1 MAREYLK
8 DVEFLKKLDEMR
20 IRKHYIKL
28 QIFNFQEKPLREIQ
42 GIATAGSITV
52 NGSSA
57 VRRTINLTMVSPADE
72 NDLSNIDNIISANKK
87 VKVEMGIENPYRDYA
102 FYGNIIWF
110 PVGYFL
116 ITEAT
121 SSTSA
126 SNATISLKGNC
137 CWQYSSDS
145 AI

>member
-1 MAREYLK
+1 
-8 DVEFLKKLDEMR
+8 
-20 IRKHYIKL
+20 
-28 QIFNFQEKPLREIQ
+28 
-42 GIATAGSITV
+42 
-52 NGSSA
+52 
-57 VRRTINLTMVSPADE
+57 MVSPADE

-126 SNATISLKGNC
+126 TSATISLKGKDKMCLLDGTIGGVLPATVTFHEGTEVDEAGNVTV
-137 CWQYSSDS
+137 SSIPIFTIIKECVTFYGKEQESNVIINDVEMVAKQS
-145 AI
+145 I